1 MLKLSEDCTKCT
13 PSLWT
18 TYGMYRF
25 WKMAT
30 TFTGLKLQG
39 QLGKFGRIEISDI
52 SAYVE
57 LPDGKVLSGTEWG
70 NMLLWDGGFIK
81 VEISRKGKKYCHN
94 VSIQRLIYGQFPVN
108 TIIIYIASRC

>member
-1 MLKLSEDCTKCT
+1 MRRGEEKGEGHPKDCNYMKTVLT
-13 PSLWT
+13 
-18 TYGMYRF
+18 RF

-70 NMLLWDGGFIK
+70 NFLLWDGGFIK
-81 VEISRKGKKYCHN
+81 VELSKKGKKFCHN
-94 VSIQRLIYGQFPVN
+94 VRL
-108 TIIIYIASRC
+108 TLC

>member
-1 MLKLSEDCTKCT
+1 
-13 PSLWT
+13 
-18 TYGMYRF
+18 
-25 WKMAT
+25 MAT

-94 VSIQRLIYGQFPVN
+94 VSMTKSTLGMTNAIAGYSEINVGLLS
-108 TIIIYIASRC
+108 IASYSIYF

>member
-1 MLKLSEDCTKCT
+1 
-13 PSLWT
+13 
-18 TYGMYRF
+18 
-25 WKMAT
+25 MAA

-70 NMLLWDGGFIK
+70 NFLLWDGGFIK
-81 VEISRKGKKYCHN
+81 VELSKKGKKFCHN
-94 VSIQRLIYGQFPVN
+94 VRLYYKPASLSIYVFV
-108 TIIIYIASRC
+108 ASYAGYDRSYLLG

>member
-1 MLKLSEDCTKCT
+1 
-13 PSLWT
+13 
-18 TYGMYRF
+18 
-25 WKMAT
+25 MAS

-70 NMLLWDGGFIK
+70 NFLLWDGGFIK
-81 VEISRKGKKYCHN
+81 VELSKKGKKFCHN
-94 VSIQRLIYGQFPVN
+94 VRRGLSFGLWSSVITVPQNITFCPGWG
-108 TIIIYIASRC
+108 

>member
-1 MLKLSEDCTKCT
+1 MDIKFS
-13 PSLWT
+13 PSLNLPILPVCINFFP
-18 TYGMYRF
+18 RF

-70 NMLLWDGGFIK
+70 NFLLWDGGFIK
-81 VEISRKGKKYCHN
+81 VELSKKGKKFCHN
-94 VSIQRLIYGQFPVN
+94 VSQRQ
-108 TIIIYIASRC
+108 

>member
-1 MLKLSEDCTKCT
+1 
-13 PSLWT
+13 
-18 TYGMYRF
+18 
-25 WKMAT
+25 MAT

-94 VSIQRLIYGQFPVN
+94 VSSTN
-108 TIIIYIASRC
+108 

>member
-1 MLKLSEDCTKCT
+1 
-13 PSLWT
+13 
-18 TYGMYRF
+18 
-25 WKMAT
+25 MAT

-70 NMLLWDGGFIK
+70 NLLLWDGGFIK
-81 VEISRKGKKYCHN
+81 VEISKKGKKYCHN
-94 VSIQRLIYGQFPVN
+94 VSGGVSVCSILHPRSIQAIPTYSLSVALYCELGFTYMYVLSL
-108 TIIIYIASRC
+108 YV

>member
-1 MLKLSEDCTKCT
+1 MNTHASMFLLI
-13 PSLWT
+13 
-18 TYGMYRF
+18 YRF

-57 LPDGKVLSGTEWG
+57 LPDGKVLSGTERG
-70 NMLLWDGGFIK
+70 NVMLWDGGFIK

-94 VSIQRLIYGQFPVN
+94 VSNTAIDLWIY
-108 TIIIYIASRC
+108 

>member
-1 MLKLSEDCTKCT
+1 MHTCKQQCY
-13 PSLWT
+13 PI
-18 TYGMYRF
+18 YRF

-70 NMLLWDGGFIK
+70 NLLLWDGGFIK

-94 VSIQRLIYGQFPVN
+94 VSMLN
-108 TIIIYIASRC
+108 AN

>member
-1 MLKLSEDCTKCT
+1 MVRSIGGHGICPLFGGCPLLGESAIRGFTAPC
-13 PSLWT
+13 
-18 TYGMYRF
+18 MYRF

-94 VSIQRLIYGQFPVN
+94 VSQE
-108 TIIIYIASRC
+108 YIN

>member
-1 MLKLSEDCTKCT
+1 
-13 PSLWT
+13 
-18 TYGMYRF
+18 
-25 WKMAT
+25 MAT

-39 QLGKFGRIEISDI
+39 YLGKFGRIEISDI

-81 VEISRKGKKYCHN
+81 VEISGKGKKCHN
-94 VSIQRLIYGQFPVN
+94 VSTSDGNMPGFYVCAC
-108 TIIIYIASRC
+108 IIICI

>member
-1 MLKLSEDCTKCT
+1 
-13 PSLWT
+13 
-18 TYGMYRF
+18 
-25 WKMAT
+25 MAT

-94 VSIQRLIYGQFPVN
+94 VRTVINN
-108 TIIIYIASRC
+108 TNCALDCIKQCRA

>member
-1 MLKLSEDCTKCT
+1 
-13 PSLWT
+13 
-18 TYGMYRF
+18 
-25 WKMAT
+25 MAT

-70 NMLLWDGGFIK
+70 NLLLWDGGFIK
-81 VEISRKGKKYCHN
+81 VEISRKGKKCHN
-94 VSIQRLIYGQFPVN
+94 VSIISVYFQPPRRGHLRNIEDTDSYMYCTVH
-108 TIIIYIASRC
+108 S